1 MCILPIRCYTCGKI
15 IGNKWE
21 PYQNMLSKEMSSKDA
36 LDLLSLN
43 KMCCRRMILGH
54 VELIDSLL
62 KYSHPSELKTTS
74 ECYVLK
80 E

>member
-21 PYQNMLSKEMSSKDA
+21 PYQNMLLEGMTAKDA
-36 LDLLSLN
+36 LDLLNLK

-62 KYSHPSELKTTS
+62 NYSHPSELGSTS

>member
-1 MCILPIRCYTCGKI
+1 
-15 IGNKWE
+15 
-21 PYQNMLSKEMSSKDA
+21 MLLEGMTAKDA
-36 LDLLSLN
+36 LDRLN
-43 KMCCRRMILGH
+43 LKKMCCRRMILGH

-62 KYSHPSELKTTS
+62 NYSHPSELGTTS